1 LAAGKCGWRIVYFA
15 KVKSYDQNVT
25 MVHRVGNLPPYQFA
39 RDRLL
44 TRPPLPALPERNV
57 PCLFRRIALLTDFP
71 TAFPYL
77 GIVASTADQ
86 QITLCIAKMLSGWN
100 AL

>member
-1 LAAGKCGWRIVYFA
+1 
-15 KVKSYDQNVT
+15 